1 MNRRTNHTHK
11 ELENPAIVKST
22 QARDSRVV
30 VGENNQEV
38 IVNQPSSV
46 EPPSK
51 LNPSFEEQ
59 KVILEDK
66 RLVPDHEHRVLVRS
80 GRNVESGVYQGEKSF
95 RNTGRNEEKGRV
107 LAASEKRDLFA
118 TDGAE
123 SMENEDDHFAY
134 DKDGKGIYRKTRKN
148 DKESEAFSR
157 HEPIFT
163 ENETDGETHLTY
175 DEKGRGIIV
184 KNIRDE
190 KNKPNENNIAGER
203 HLAYDEKGRGII
215 VQTKR
220 DDKKSEKK
228 ASEEAHL
235 TKRTNNGSL
244 PKNPMS
250 RVDQM
255 RRAKSLSLDK
265 SSFDDEEE
273 HLSYDSQ
280 GRGIVLKTRRDENNR
295 HVVVSSNEPV
305 AQAEPLLNTRRKQ
318 ERINGMMFIS
328 LVQIEKFF

>member
-1 MNRRTNHTHK
+1 MNRRTNRTSK
-11 ELENPAIVKST
+11 ELENPIIVQST
-22 QARDSRVV
+22 QVRDSRVV
-30 VGENNQEV
+30 VGQNNQEV
-38 IVNQPSSV
+38 IVNQPSSI

-51 LNPSFEEQ
+51 RNPSFEEQ
-59 KVILEDK
+59 KAFLEDK
-66 RLVPDHEHRVLVRS
+66 RLVPNHERRVLVTS

-95 RNTGRNEEKGRV
+95 RNTGRNEGKGRV
-107 LAASEKRDLFA
+107 LASEKRDLFA

-184 KNIRDE
+184 KTKRD
-190 KNKPNENNIAGER
+190 KNNKPNNEFIKNLESG
-203 HLAYDEKGRGII
+203 KSI
-215 VQTKR
+215 VTGQNSVNELR
-220 DDKKSEKK
+220 EHGLS
-228 ASEEAHL
+228 S
-235 TKRTNNGSL
+235 RTNNAPL
-244 PKNPMS
+244 PKNPISS
-250 RVDQM
+250 RIDQM

-273 HLSYDSQ
+273 HLGYDSQ

-318 ERINGMMFIS
+318 ERINGMIFIS
-328 LVQIEKFF
+328 PLPQQKKLMFWGHLAIKV